1 MFKRVAPK
9 FGNLK
14 ILDTGASSIKFQAE
28 VNFTNPTNYSA
39 TVPYANINILAN
51 GTALGQVTA
60 ENLTV
65 IPGNNTGV
73 LVEAVWDPLK
83 MSGEKGRIVGRDL
96 LSQYLSGMWCQW
108 CEGSGGTTEG
118 LTRGLQDSTPH

>member
-14 ILDTGASSIKFQAE
+14 ILDTGPSSIKFQAE

-39 TVPYANINILAN
+39 TVPYANVNIQVN
-51 GTALGQVTA
+51 DTTMGHVTA

-65 IPGNNTGV
+65 VPGNNTGL
-73 LVEAVWDPLK
+73 LVEALWDPLT
-83 MSGEKGRIVGRDL
+83 MGGEKGRIVGRDL
-96 LSQYLSGMWCQW
+96 LSQYLSGKFAA
-108 CEGSGGTTEG
+108 G
-118 LTRGLQDSTPH
+118 RF

>member
-39 TVPYANINILAN
+39 TVPYANINILTN

-65 IPGNNTGV
+65 VPGNNTGV

-96 LSQYLSGMWCQW
+96 LSQYLSGTWCQW
-108 CEGSGGTTEG
+108 YEGKQWAT
-118 LTRGLQDSTPH
+118 